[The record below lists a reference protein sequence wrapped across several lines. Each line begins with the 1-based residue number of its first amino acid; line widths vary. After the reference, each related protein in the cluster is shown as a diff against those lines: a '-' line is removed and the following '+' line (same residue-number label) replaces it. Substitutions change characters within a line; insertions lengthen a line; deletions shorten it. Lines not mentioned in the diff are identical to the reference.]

1 MFEAWSEECILR
13 FPDGDF
19 KAQELANAVW
29 AVATAGFEASDEFWD
44 SAARAAAPSGGADRD
59 SSSSRAIDSASGAA
73 TWPPIA

>member
-29 AVATAGFEASDEFWD
+29 AVATAGFEASDCLLYT
-44 SAARAAAPSGGADRD
+44 SPSPRD
-59 SSSSRAIDSASGAA
+59 S
-73 TWPPIA
+73 